1 MLETQF
7 LNSESEIDAI
17 VTNQGQACSLHQPT
31 GCAAPHHYAR
41 LVLKTQFANSES
53 EIDVITTNGRQACS
67 KE

>member
-7 LNSESEIDAI
+7 LNSESEIYAI
-17 VTNQGQACSLHQPT
+17 VTNQGQAGSQHQPT
-31 GCAAPHHYAR
+31 GFAAPHHYTL
-41 LVLKTQFANSES
+41 LVLETQFLNSES